1 MLKEAE
7 DFAILSL
14 ARTSFFSSSVCLLLW
29 LKIFVTHIP
38 IGKSLQNYIK

>member
-14 ARTSFFSSSVCLLLW
+14 ARTSFFFKLSVS
-29 LKIFVTHIP
+29 VTMA
-38 IGKSLQNYIK
+38 QNICHTHSYW